1 MDFFDSLF
9 LYFNNW
15 SLEMFYF
22 EELVTLVLI
31 YNFFKLLVVSSI
43 IELLWPTQ
51 FFNRKNTILFQFCR
65 KRAFLEFL
73 IYLFRPFIRNIVIN
87 RFFVR
92 YIFIRK

>member
-1 MDFFDSLF
+1 MDFFDSF
-9 LYFNNW
+9 FNL
-15 SLEMFYF
+15 LECVTLENFFF
-22 EELVTLVLI
+22 EELVTVILL
-31 YNFFKLLVVSSI
+31 YNFFKLIVMSSLM
-43 IELLWPTQ
+43 ELIWPTH

-87 RFFVR
+87 RFFVK